1 MSGDGAFREK
11 RRRPRT
17 RRGAAPP
24 LPRRRTDHAE
34 DLVAW
39 LLTSLGLLAVLG
51 AVLVGQAAH
60 QAALGRGGGASPVVA
75 VVLGDDPGPHAD
87 QRIPA
92 PRTHAMVGWRG
103 VDGIEHVA
111 TASVPPSLPA
121 GSAVTVWVDGAGR
134 VVADPAERSAEAW
147 AFGITAGLTVVALSW
162 ALLTLLW
169 STVCRVTTACNAAGW
184 SREWAR
190 VEPQWRRSVR

>member
-1 MSGDGAFREK
+1 MRCS
-11 RRRPRT
+11 
-17 RRGAAPP
+17 AAPP
-24 LPRRRTDHAE
+24 LPARRTDLVE

-60 QAALGRGGGASPVVA
+60 HAALGRAGAVSPVVA
-75 VVLGDDPGPHAD
+75 VVHGPAGEHAAAPAPD

-92 PRTHAMVGWRG
+92 PRTHVLVSWRG
-103 VDGIEHVA
+103 IDGIEHVA
-111 TASVPPSLPA
+111 TAEVPPRPA
-121 GSAVTVWVDGAGR
+121 GATVTVWVDDAGR

-147 AFGITAGLTVVALSW
+147 AFGISAGLTVVALTW

-169 STVCRVTTACNAAGW
+169 SAVCRVTTACNAAGW
-184 SREWAR
+184 AREWAR
-190 VEPQWRRSVR
+190 VEPRWRRSVR